1 MTKKISVYPYLSPS
15 FINENYKMKKNLVIK
30 EDEIIELA
38 NDFCKKP
45 QEFISILLKKYQ
57 DYPNKD
63 LLFLKIG
70 GVLKKS
76 NNSDLSIECFKK
88 SLFYLKDYKNI
99 QLEIDC
105 YGNIGMLYGK
115 IGEHIKALRNFHH
128 CLRIC
133 NKINQKQGIAQ
144 LSVKIGIGYYNIERY
159 KVASEYLEHSLKLI
173 NEFDDNSFNFLRSE
187 CYRFLGLIDKHYG
200 NYQRAIHFQEKA
212 LNINTELNNRI
223 EEANTYLNL
232 GSIYYDIG
240 NQTENILFQKKALRI
255 FKEGGNKKEQASCY
269 NNLGNAYMDLGKPL
283 KSLYNH
289 KKALNIMKVLGDK
302 NGLANSYN
310 NIGVLKLKLEKY
322 HDVIYY
328 NTKSLK
334 IYRKIGS
341 KSGEAKSLGC
351 ISIANVKLKEFNEA
365 EKNLIKALGLLN
377 EIGSIYDIIE
387 TRLNM
392 ARLYYEE
399 LNKIEMAYE
408 NCKIALELFEKVFFE
423 LFEEKHEFSL
433 ISAIKDPYLI
443 MISICIDMGRKEE
456 ALEYVERSKS
466 KSFLK
471 LLALSDI
478 KPRIKVSQKNIELIR
493 KEKILLEKIKK
504 IKEKQVGNVKF
515 ELDYELVK
523 ELKNKL
529 RIIYKEIEKEDPEY
543 VSIRE
548 GKSVD
553 ADTIK
558 KYVISLK
565 ENILFIEYYLG
576 KDCFYIFLIFKE
588 KNRVKIDIK
597 IIQNSWLE
605 IYDFLNNIY
614 FKELNE
620 YKENKN
626 NSNKWQTSGDFLIK
640 AIIEYI
646 ERFDIIC
653 FIPHNILHY
662 LPFHALIYRGKSII
676 SFKPIFYS
684 PTFSVLLFCNKR
696 RKIKINSY
704 SFFGIEF
711 VEEAK
716 ELAKIYNSQPIL
728 NEEATIENVIK
739 LSKISNILH
748 FACHG
753 YFNPKNPLYSGIK
766 LYNELL
772 TANFVLNNFS
782 INTELVTLSACET
795 GINKIYRGDELVGLT
810 RAFLY
815 AGASSAIV
823 SLWKVYDQSTKELMS
838 IFYKNLKKGKSK
850 VESLQIAQIEI
861 MRKKPDFYHW
871 APFVLIGKWQ

>member
-1 MTKKISVYPYLSPS
+1 MTKKISVCPYLSPS
-15 FINENYKMKKNLVIK
+15 FINENYKMKKNLLIR
-30 EDEIIELA
+30 EDEIIKLA
-38 NDFCKKP
+38 NEFYEKP
-45 QEFISILLKKYQ
+45 GKFISILLKKYQ

-63 LLFLKIG
+63 LLFFKTGEI
-70 GVLKKS
+70 LKKS
-76 NNSDLSIECFKK
+76 INSDLSIGCFKK
-88 SLFYLKDYKNI
+88 SLYYLKDSKNL

-115 IGEHIKALRNFHH
+115 IGKHIKALRNFHR
-128 CLRIC
+128 CLRIS
-133 NKINQKQGIAQ
+133 NKINNKRCITQS
-144 LSVKIGIGYYNIERY
+144 SVKIGIGYYNIERY
-159 KVASEYLEHSLKLI
+159 KVASEYLESGLKII
-173 NEFDDNSFNFLRSE
+173 NELDDNSLNFLRSE
-187 CYRFLGLIDKHYG
+187 CYRFLGLIDKHHG

-212 LNINTELNNRI
+212 LNINIELNNRV
-223 EEANTYLNL
+223 EETYIYLNL

-240 NQTENILFQKKALRI
+240 NNVKNVFYQKKALKI
-255 FKEGGNKKEQASCY
+255 FQEVGDKKEQANCY
-269 NNLGNAYMDLGKPL
+269 NNLGNAFMDLGKPL

-289 KKALNIMKVLGDK
+289 KKALDIMKALGDK
-302 NGLANSYN
+302 KGLANSYN
-310 NIGVLKLKLEKY
+310 NIGLLNLSLKRY
-322 HDVIYY
+322 DNVIYY

-334 IYRKIGS
+334 IYREIGS

-351 ISIANVKLKEFNEA
+351 ISIANIELKEINKA
-365 EKNLIKALGLLN
+365 ENNLIKALELFN
-377 EIGSIYDIIE
+377 EIGLIDGIISS
-387 TRLNM
+387 RLNL
-392 ARLYYEE
+392 AKLYYEE
-399 LNKIEMAYE
+399 LNKIELAYE
-408 NCKIALELFEKVFFE
+408 NCKIALELFEKIFFE
-423 LFEEKHEFSL
+423 LFEEQHEFSL
-433 ISAIKDPYLI
+433 IASIKDPYLL
-443 MISICIDMGRKEE
+443 MISICIDMEKKEE

-471 LLALSDI
+471 LLSLSEI
-478 KPRIKVSQKNIELIR
+478 KPRIELNQKNTDLIR

-504 IKEKQVGNVKF
+504 LKGRNISKDNL
-515 ELDYELVK
+515 ELDYELIK
-523 ELKNKL
+523 KIKNELT
-529 RIIYKEIEKEDPEY
+529 IIYKDIKKEDPEY

-548 GKSVD
+548 GESVD
-553 ADTIK
+553 TDTIK

-588 KNRVKIDIK
+588 KNRVKIDVK

-605 IYDFLNNIY
+605 IHDFLNNIY

-626 NSNKWQTSGDFLIK
+626 NSNKWQTSGNFLIK

-662 LPFHALIYRGKSII
+662 LPFHALIHRGQPII
-676 SFKPIFYS
+676 CFKPIFYS
-684 PTFSVLLFCNKR
+684 PAFSVLLFCNKR
-696 RKIKINSY
+696 KKIKINSY

-711 VEEAK
+711 IEEAK

-772 TANFVLNNFS
+772 TADFVLNNFS

-838 IFYKNLKKGKSK
+838 IFYKNFKKGKSK

-861 MRKKPDFYHW
+861 MKKKPDFYHY
-871 APFVLIGKWQ
+871 APFVLIGHW

>member
-1 MTKKISVYPYLSPS
+1 MDNFTGSNKEEILKISNKYYKEPRKFISVVLEKNKGTNQNQSQVFFSIGNILRKIPKYCFLAINCFEEAIFLSRDNTNNIF
-15 FINENYKMKKNLVIK
+15 FIN
-30 EDEIIELA
+30 
-38 NDFCKKP
+38 
-45 QEFISILLKKYQ
+45 
-57 DYPNKD
+57 
-63 LLFLKIG
+63 
-70 GVLKKS
+70 
-76 NNSDLSIECFKK
+76 
-88 SLFYLKDYKNI
+88 
-99 QLEIDC
+99 C
-105 YGNIGMLYGK
+105 YTNIGMLYGK
-115 IGEHIKALRNFHH
+115 LGKHIKALRNFHH
-128 CLRIC
+128 CLRIS
-133 NKINQKQGIAQ
+133 NKINHKRSITQS
-144 LSVKIGIGYYNIERY
+144 SVKIGIGYYNIERY
-159 KVASEYLEHSLKLI
+159 KVASEYLERSLKLM
-173 NEFDDNSFNFLRSE
+173 NELDDNSLNFLCSD
-187 CYRFLGLIDKHYG
+187 CYRFLGLINKHHG
-200 NYQRAIHFQEKA
+200 NYQRALHFQKKA
-212 LNINTELNNRI
+212 LNINIKLNNRF

-255 FKEGGNKKEQASCY
+255 FKEISNKKEQASCY
-269 NNLGNAYMDLGKPL
+269 NNLGNAFMNLEKPL

-289 KKALNIMKVLGDK
+289 KKALDIMKALGDK
-302 NGLANSYN
+302 KGLANSYN

-322 HDVIYY
+322 HDVIHY

-351 ISIANVKLKEFNEA
+351 ISIANIKLKEINKA
-365 EKNLIKALGLLN
+365 EKNLIKALDLFN
-377 EIGSIYDIIE
+377 EIGLIDGIISS
-387 TRLNM
+387 RLNL
-392 ARLYYEE
+392 AKLYYEE
-399 LNKIEMAYE
+399 LNKIELAYE
-408 NCKIALELFEKVFFE
+408 NCKIALKLFEKIFFE
-423 LFEEKHEFSL
+423 LFEEQHEFSL
-433 ISAIKDPYLI
+433 IAAVKDPYLI
-443 MISICIDMGRKEE
+443 MISICIDMGKKEE

-471 LLALSDI
+471 LLSLSDI
-478 KPRIKVSQKNIELIR
+478 KPRIELNQKNIELIR

-529 RIIYKEIEKEDPEY
+529 RIIYKEIEEEDPEY

-553 ADTIK
+553 TDTIK
-558 KYVISLK
+558 KYVIALK

-576 KDCFYIFLIFKE
+576 KDYFYIFLIFKE
-588 KNRVKIDIK
+588 NNDVKIDVKK
-597 IIQNSWLE
+597 IQKGWSE
-605 IYDFLNNIY
+605 IYNFLNNIY

-620 YKENKN
+620 YSENKK
-626 NSNKWQTSGDFLIK
+626 NSNKWQTSGDFLIN

-662 LPFHALIYRGKSII
+662 LPFHALIHRGKPII

-684 PTFSVLLFCNKR
+684 STFSVLLFCNKR

-704 SFFGIEF
+704 GFFGIKF

-716 ELAKIYNSQPIL
+716 ELARIYNSQPIL

-795 GINKIYRGDELVGLT
+795 GINKIYKGDELVGLT

-815 AGASSAIV
+815 AGASSVIV

-850 VESLQIAQIEI
+850 VESLQIAQTEI
-861 MRKKPDFYHW
+861 IKKGSDFYHY
-871 APFVLIGKWQ
+871 APFILIGHWQ